1 MNLDVI
7 LLNLKKQLLYKKIVK
22 YNVLNSLIID
32 IVKRDLG
39 YFEIFREIV
48 NESYKK
54 NIIIKKVNNMKNEY
68 SD

>member
-54 NIIIKKVNNMKNEY
+54 I
-68 SD
+68 